1 MSLSSSILKLA
12 HDILSVLKGTPQEWV
27 IGVLNAFNSGNIAG
41 FEGFGPH
48 MQQERVLVENV
59 AFLQQKIQ
67 LMALIE
73 IIFHLSAD
81 KRNLSFTDVAA
92 GTLLKVDQVEHLLMK
107 AMSLNLIKGTI
118 DQVEGVVSVTWV
130 QPRVLDKAQIA
141 ALKHRLEQWNQ
152 TVNDTVTKMLAQ
164 SPELFV
170 Q

>member
-1 MSLSSSILKLA
+1 
-12 HDILSVLKGTPQEWV
+12 
-27 IGVLNAFNSGNIAG
+27 
-41 FEGFGPH
+41 
-48 MQQERVLVENV
+48 VENV

-73 IIFHLSAD
+73 VIFHLSPD
-81 KRNLSFTDVAA
+81 KRNLRFEDVAA
-92 GTLLKVDQVEHLLMK
+92 GTQLKGDRVEHLLMK

-118 DQVEGVVSVTWV
+118 DQVESIVTVTWV

-141 ALKHRLEQWNQ
+141 ALKHRLEEWNQ
-152 TVNDTVTKMLAQ
+152 NVSTTVAQMHAQ